1 MQQEN
6 TGNNKPKENK
16 MGTMPIGRLL
26 LTMALPMMI
35 SMLVQA
41 LYNIVDSMFVAR
53 ISTDALTNENA
64 VNAVSLAFPLQNFMI
79 AVGAGTGV
87 GINALLSKSLGQK
100 KQDLANK
107 AAMNGIFLAICS
119 AVVFLIIGL
128 FFVPMYMDAQTNV
141 PQIHEFGC
149 QYLSICMTCA
159 FACLG
164 QITMERLLQAT
175 GKTIYSMI
183 SQATGAIVNI
193 VLDAVMIMVW
203 GWGVSGA
210 AIATIIGQ
218 CVGLGLGLLFN
229 LKVNKEIQLS
239 VKGFRP
245 DAKVIGKIYGV
256 GIPSIVMGS
265 IASVMT
271 FFMNIILKG
280 FMAAATLVF
289 GVYFKLQSFIFM
301 PVFGLNNAM
310 VPIVAYNY
318 GAKQPKRIMKTVR
331 ISIVCAV
338 AMMMVGFGVFQII
351 PDKLLGLFNVSQEVI
366 DIGVPALQRI
376 SISFIFA
383 GFCIIAGS
391 VFQALGKGV
400 RSLIVSVVRQLIV
413 LLPVA
418 FLLSLTGV
426 LDSIWWAFPIA
437 EIFSMGLS
445 VLFLYQIYQK
455 EIKPL
460 GAEG

>member
-1 MQQEN
+1 MQQG
-6 TGNNKPKENK
+6 TKENK

-26 LTMALPMMI
+26 FTMALPMII

-53 ISTDALTNENA
+53 ISTDALVNENA
-64 VNAVSLAFPLQNFMI
+64 VNAVSLAFPMQNFLI
-79 AVGAGTGV
+79 AVASGTGV
-87 GINALLSKSLGQK
+87 GMNALLSKSLGEK
-100 KQDLANK
+100 KQTLANK
-107 AAMNGIFLAICS
+107 AAMNGIFLIICS
-119 AVVFLIIGL
+119 AVVFLLIGL
-128 FFVPMYMDAQTNV
+128 FFVPLYMDAQTDV
-141 PQIHEFGC
+141 PQVYEFGC
-149 QYLSICMTCA
+149 QYLRICLICS
-159 FACLG
+159 FASLG

-175 GKTIYSMI
+175 GKTVYSMI

-193 VLDAVMIMVW
+193 VLDAVMIMVL

-210 AIATIIGQ
+210 AIATVIGQ
-218 CVGLGLGLLFN
+218 FVGLLLGLFFN
-229 LKVNKEIQLS
+229 LKYNKEIQLS
-239 VKGFRP
+239 VKELRP
-245 DAKVIGKIYGV
+245 EKKVIGRIYAV

-280 FMAAATLVF
+280 FAAATLVF

-301 PVFGLNNAM
+301 PIFGLNNAM

-318 GAKQPKRIMKTVR
+318 GAKQPKRITKTIK

-338 AMMMVGFGVFQII
+338 SMMLIGLAVFQMM
-351 PDKLLGLFNVSQEVI
+351 PDKLLGLFNVSQDVVT
-366 DIGVPALQRI
+366 IGVPALQRI
-376 SISFIFA
+376 SLSFIFA
-383 GFCIIAGS
+383 GFCIVASS
-391 VFQALGKGV
+391 VFQAMGKGMS
-400 RSLIVSVVRQLIV
+400 SLIVSIIRQLVV

-418 FLLSLTGV
+418 YLLSLTGV
-426 LDSIWWAFPIA
+426 LEYIWWAFPIA

-445 VLFLYQIYQK
+445 TLFLYRIYQK

-460 GAEG
+460 AVEV